1 MNRKPFMGISEIS
14 TMILEEMSKAVW
26 FIFPAW
32 IGNMLACTFGGGRP
46 IDGGRTFIDGRPILG
61 KGKTVRGL
69 CVGILVAVCA
79 AVIQSFFKYTYNP
92 VIFGLLMGIGA
103 MSGDMIKSFF
113 KRRLNIK
120 KGRPF
125 PPFDQLDFILGAL
138 VLYYGVGPH
147 VLNHFYSLSGTTLLF
162 IFLLTP
168 LAHLSLN
175 ALGYVLGMKDVWW

>member
-1 MNRKPFMGISEIS
+1 MLN
-14 TMILEEMSKAVW
+14 AVW

-46 IDGGRTFIDGRPILG
+46 IDGGRNFSDGRPLLG

-69 CVGILVAVCA
+69 CVGIFTAVCA
-79 AVIQSFFKYTYNP
+79 AFLQSFVNYTFNP
-92 VIFGLLMGIGA
+92 VFFGLLMGTGA
-103 MSGDMIKSFF
+103 MSGDLVKSFF

-120 KGRPF
+120 SGRPF

-138 VLYYGVGPH
+138 ALYYGIGPF
-147 VLNHFYSLSGTTLLF
+147 VLNHFYQLNGMTLLF

-168 LAHLSLN
+168 LAHLALN
-175 ALGYVLGMKDVWW
+175 ALGYVLGMKEVWW